1 MIHYSG
7 KLKHVDGS
15 HDLEVELDGNQA
27 VIRFGASFTLR
38 LNEGQLVNLG
48 QVIESAT
55 RELCI
60 KRRNT
65 VFNESDEISL
75 EDLEAAEEMY
85 HAVNNVMDKMTDQ
98 MMKGPTTTVV
108 EEKIEDWNP
117 NDPSNW

>member
-48 QVIESAT
+48 QVIESTT

-60 KRRNT
+60 ERRNT